1 MKLDNALAEKLR
13 HSLGLLTGDDD
24 DNILMNILSKLK
36 NFDIDLKFVSA
47 DRFS

>member
-24 DNILMNILSKLK
+24 DILMNILSKLK